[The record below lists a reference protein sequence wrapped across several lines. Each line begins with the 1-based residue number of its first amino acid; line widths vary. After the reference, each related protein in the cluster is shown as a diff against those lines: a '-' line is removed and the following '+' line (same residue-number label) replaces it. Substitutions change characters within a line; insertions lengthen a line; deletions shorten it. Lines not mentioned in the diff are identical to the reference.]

1 MRIRSRQEDAAKE
14 KDLSQ
19 RAGEEFDRSNIC
31 PETVPSSYEI
41 EVHPSVDSIPSEMRE
56 LFNQMNKDISND
68 NECYREYQIE
78 HLNKSKEA
86 ILDLAQ
92 IALSRVPEGQSKKA
106 LLLGVGNALD
116 IPLPELVEMFDHLTV
131 VELDR
136 ETTENAIKQLS
147 PSLQAKIKLVEADI
161 SGILGL
167 MSSEWQE
174 NIQNAESEA
183 DFFHGVIATFNRAA
197 KNANAPDLGND
208 YAFVC
213 SQLVLSQLGGI
224 PHLYLKYTMNTKIGL
239 LYGSCANAYKT
250 MEDFLEDKGK
260 RTITQEIDKYLSIL
274 PEYRTLHNNMKK
286 AHINYLDKSVSRQ
299 GIVYL
304 ADASQVNHQGKLH
317 NIVDSQ
323 FLKDAIEAHFVAM
336 KDKISW
342 DFKQCPIQTFRVESY
357 CLQSKE

>member
-1 MRIRSRQEDAAKE
+1 
-14 KDLSQ
+14 
-19 RAGEEFDRSNIC
+19 
-31 PETVPSSYEI
+31 
-41 EVHPSVDSIPSEMRE
+41 MRE

-86 ILDLAQ
+86 ILDSAK